1 MHSKVRSYY
10 EVENKKAEVK
20 QVPIVYHSPR
30 LGLMDSARHVI
41 GYRYTQ
47 ETSFKNALDDV
58 ASTMVLSTS

>member
-1 MHSKVRSYY
+1 
-10 EVENKKAEVK
+10 
-20 QVPIVYHSPR
+20 